1 MSGDPIRDDRR
12 PLYVR
17 AQAIMIARITQGV
30 YGPGDQFPQEV
41 QLAAELG
48 VSRTTIRT
56 ALANLEALGY
66 IQRIHGAGTF
76 VAQRRL
82 QIEAQL
88 DTLESFHPRL
98 AARLGRSSQIT
109 QLEIRE
115 VAATGEIATAM
126 GLRSGEPVISVARV
140 VEIDAV
146 PMVHLQDFLPVAICN
161 CNAESLLSN
170 FNDSVIDYFDG
181 NEGRPIIE
189 WSDSHLGAARADDT
203 LAALLR
209 VKPGDVLFRLDETFY
224 AEDLRLVSWSRN
236 HIVPDYFKFHLRRR
250 VVRKEAAAG
259 PDK

>member
-12 PLYVR
+12 PLYER
-17 AQAIMIARITQGV
+17 AQAVMIARITQGV
-30 YGPGDQFPQEV
+30 YGPGDQLPQEV

-88 DTLESFHPRL
+88 DTVESFHPRL

-109 QLEIRE
+109 HLEIRE
-115 VAATGEIATAM
+115 VAATGEIAAAM

-140 VEIDAV
+140 VEIDAA

-161 CNAESLLSN
+161 CNAESLRSN

-181 NEGRPIIE
+181 SEGRPIIE
-189 WSDSHLGAARADDT
+189 WSDSHLGAARADDA
-203 LAALLR
+203 LATLLR

-224 AEDLRLVSWSRN
+224 ADGLRLVSWSRN

-250 VVRKEAAAG
+250 VVRKEVAAG
-259 PDK
+259 PDM